1 MADLGLMLESQ
12 ENLNWDR
19 LLSIAET
26 SEQLGFESLFLS
38 DHLTS
43 VKGNKQLDSIA
54 LWPALTALAM
64 STERIRIGPL
74 VCSMTFRHPAQLAKM
89 SSAVDEFSAGRLDLG
104 LGAGWYEEEHTMF
117 GVDFPS
123 ARHRLELLEEGIQI
137 IRDLWSGKSI
147 DFEGQHY
154 QLSAAEMHPSPA
166 QSNVPIII
174 GGMGNTTL
182 KIAATHANE
191 WNSYYVSID
200 TYREKSQIID
210 DHCIFLN
217 RKPDTL
223 RHSLMTPYVIGN
235 NDQEID
241 SHIAANR
248 AVFPNLPG
256 NLKDWHEAGFIGG
269 SPQQLVDQMSVFEE
283 AGVSR
288 FILEYNSFHDQSP
301 LEMLAEKVLPVLTS
315 S

>member
-12 ENLNWDR
+12 ENLNWDT
-19 LLSIAET
+19 LFSITEKV
-26 SEQLGFESLFLS
+26 EQLGFESLFLS

-64 STERIRIGPL
+64 RTERIKIGPL
-74 VCSMTFRHPAQLAKM
+74 VCSMTFRHPVQLAKM
-89 SSAVDEFSAGRLDLG
+89 SSAVDHLSVGRLELG
-104 LGAGWYEEEHTMF
+104 LGAGWYEEEHVMF

-123 ARHRLELLEEGIQI
+123 MHQRLELLEEGIQLI
-137 IRDLWSGKSI
+137 KVLWSGQSSN
-147 DFEGQHY
+147 FAGQHY
-154 QLSAAEMHPSPA
+154 QLSDAEMHPAPA
-166 QSNVPIII
+166 QSNVPLII

-182 KIAATHANE
+182 KIAATHADE

-210 DHCIFLN
+210 GHCDSLN
-217 RKPDTL
+217 REPGTL
-223 RHSLMTPYVIGN
+223 RHSLMTPFVIGN

-241 SHIAANR
+241 SHIASNR
-248 AVFPNLPG
+248 TVFPSLPG
-256 NLKDWHEAGFIGG
+256 SLKDWHESGFIGG
-269 SPQQLVDQMSVFEE
+269 SPQQLIDQMSAFQE

-288 FILEYNSFHDQSP
+288 FILEHNSYHDQSP
-301 LEMLAEKVLPVLTS
+301 LELLAEKVLPVMANN
-315 S
+315 